1 MTKILVIED
10 DETVR
15 ENILEILGYE
25 GFEIIGAANGR
36 DGVAAARE
44 FRPDVIV
51 CDIAMPEMDG
61 YSVLL
66 EVRQIAEIAAVPF
79 IFLTARSDRAFM
91 RHGMELGADDYL
103 TKPFSAAEL
112 LAAIMARIERRD
124 LTARNISGEVEEAKR
139 QLVQMVAHELRT
151 PLVSIEMALDII
163 SRQLGQL
170 PPNQVQ
176 ELLDYIGR
184 GSNRLHHVVDQM
196 VFITQLEAGLLT
208 PAGLR
213 EHGMAVHLSE
223 LLMAAVN
230 LARRFAAPGSGV
242 SVRTQESDK
251 DAFVWG
257 DPNALK
263 HALAEIIANALNF
276 SPQDTE
282 IVLSQWV
289 ADDLTVIAIVDQGPG
304 IAPQQLANALREF
317 HQIDRRHQEQQGM
330 GMGLPL
336 ARRLIEVHGGTLEI
350 QSVVGRGTQVT
361 VQLPLVRDS

>member
-1 MTKILVIED
+1 M
-10 DETVR
+10 
-15 ENILEILGYE
+15 
-25 GFEIIGAANGR
+25 R
-36 DGVAAARE
+36 DGQ
-44 FRPDVIV
+44 
-51 CDIAMPEMDG
+51 DG
-61 YSVLL
+61 NS
-66 EVRQIAEIAAVPF
+66 RAAVG
-79 IFLTARSDRAFM
+79 R
-91 RHGMELGADDYL
+91 
-103 TKPFSAAEL
+103 
-112 LAAIMARIERRD
+112 
-124 LTARNISGEVEEAKR
+124 VEEALQHLR
-139 QLVQMVAHELRT
+139 IITPSPEGHNPLGVAGTAVGSINRVTVTLPDGSRLELPEGATGHE
-151 PLVSIEMALDII
+151 AAAA
-163 SRQLGQL
+163 
-170 PPNQVQ
+170 
-176 ELLDYIGR
+176 IGP
-184 GSNRLHHVVDQM
+184 
-196 VFITQLEAGLLT
+196 GL
-208 PAGLR
+208 AK
-213 EHGMAVHLSE
+213 
-223 LLMAAVN
+223 AAVAVRVDDEIRD
-230 LARRFAAPGSGV
+230 LARRFAAPGPGV